1 MNKSTNINNLNNYKS
16 EDFDWKLVQ
25 SEMKNKLG
33 VDIYE
38 SWLKKITFVD
48 EFNNYLLLSVPTRFI
63 RDWITSR
70 YLDQILQ
77 IIRLYKKDIIRIEFK
92 IDDKNT
98 NQNLENTNVNENTP
112 EILQII
118 RLYKKDIIRIEF
130 KIDDKNTNQ
139 NLENTNVN
147 ENTPDRNENISFI
160 KDSYLQYNRI
170 DPNKRFD
177 NFITGTSNKLA
188 YEASL
193 KVSENISH
201 YNPLYIYGGV
211 GMGKTHLLNSIGIEL
226 KKNNKVM
233 FISAERFMYQFVKS
247 IKANDMVKF
256 KEYFRNTDILLIDD
270 IQFIS
275 GKEAM
280 QEEFFHTFNALLD
293 KGSQIIVSADR
304 APNKL
309 SRIQDRIKS
318 RFSGGLVVDIQKP
331 DLELR
336 KKIVEKKTEE
346 LNNLYADQL
355 HVSKEI
361 QDFISTEIT
370 ASVRE
375 LVGSINRVVSFSRI
389 YNKVPNLAETKVV
402 LKDLLNLAENK
413 VTIDLIQT
421 TVCKFFKISKN
432 EMLSSRR
439 SRYLVRPRQTAIY
452 LTKIL
457 TSKSLPEIGREFS
470 NRDHTTII
478 HSVKTIEKIKEK
490 DPEMVDNINKLKN
503 QILYNNKDNEI

>member
-1 MNKSTNINNLNNYKS
+1 MNKFTNTKDINNFTTES
-16 EDFDWKLVQ
+16 FSWHQVRD
-25 SEMKNKLG
+25 EMKNKLG
-33 VDIYE
+33 LEVYE
-38 SWLKKITFVD
+38 SWLKKITFVE

-70 YLDQILQ
+70 YLDQILK
-77 IIRLYKKDIIRIEFK
+77 IIRFYKKNIIRIEFK
-92 IDDKNT
+92 IDEQTKSDNIKEIKPT
-98 NQNLENTNVNENTP
+98 ENV
-112 EILQII
+112 
-118 RLYKKDIIRIEF
+118 
-130 KIDDKNTNQ
+130 
-139 NLENTNVN
+139 
-147 ENTPDRNENISFI
+147 SFI

-177 NFITGTSNKLA
+177 NFITGSSNKLA

-211 GMGKTHLLNSIGIEL
+211 GMGKTHLLNSIGLEL

-247 IKANDMVKF
+247 IKSNDMVKF

-309 SRIQDRIKS
+309 SRIQERIKS

-336 KKIVEKKTEE
+336 KKIVAKKTEE
-346 LNNLYADQL
+346 LNDLYSDQIQ
-355 HVSKEI
+355 VSKEI
-361 QDFISTEIT
+361 QDFISNEI
-370 ASVRE
+370 SGSIRE

-421 TVCKFFKISKN
+421 IVCKFFKISKN
-432 EMLSSRR
+432 EMLSPRR

-503 QILYNNKDNEI
+503 QILYNNKENEI

>member
-1 MNKSTNINNLNNYKS
+1 MNNSTTNKNIETQNQTNL
-16 EDFDWKLVQ
+16 DWSLIQ
-25 SEMKNKLG
+25 SQMKNKLG
-33 VDIYE
+33 IEIFE
-38 SWLKKITFVD
+38 SWLKKINFVE
-48 EFNNYLLLSVPTRFI
+48 EFNNYILLTVPTRFI

-77 IIRLYKKDIIRIEFK
+77 IIRSHKKDIIRIEFK
-92 IDDKNT
+92 IADLKIS
-98 NQNLENTNVNENTP
+98 NEDNKK
-112 EILQII
+112 EII
-118 RLYKKDIIRIEF
+118 RDANDE
-130 KIDDKNTNQ
+130 KN
-139 NLENTNVN
+139 V
-147 ENTPDRNENISFI
+147 SFI

-177 NFITGTSNKLA
+177 NFLTGSSNKLA
-188 YEASL
+188 YEASI

-211 GMGKTHLLNSIGIEL
+211 GMGKTHLLNSIGLEL

-270 IQFIS
+270 IQFMN

-309 SRIQDRIKS
+309 SRIQERIKS

-331 DLELR
+331 DYELR
-336 KKIVEKKTEE
+336 KKIVEQKTEE
-346 LNNLYADQL
+346 LNKLYSDQISI
-355 HVSKEI
+355 SKEI
-361 QDFISTEIT
+361 QDYISTEIT
-370 ASVRE
+370 TSIRE
-375 LVGSINRVVSFSRI
+375 LVGAINRIVSFSRI
-389 YNKVPNLAETKVV
+389 YNKAPNLSETKVV
-402 LKDLLNLAENK
+402 LKDLLNISENK

-421 TVCKFFKISKN
+421 LVCRFFKISKN

-478 HSVKTIEKIKEK
+478 HSVKTIEKLKEK
-490 DPEMVDNINKLKN
+490 DPEMVENINKLKN
-503 QILYNNKDNEI
+503 QILYNNKENEI

>member
-1 MNKSTNINNLNNYKS
+1 MSNNNIINNLKDTS
-16 EDFDWKLVQ
+16 PEELDWTIIQKD
-25 SEMKNKLG
+25 MKNNLG
-33 VDIYE
+33 GDIYE
-38 SWLKKITFVD
+38 SWLGKIDFV
-48 EFNNYLLLSVPTRFI
+48 EEMSNYILLSVSTRFI

-77 IIRLYKKDIIRIEFK
+77 IVKIYKKNITRIEFK
-92 IDDKNT
+92 IIEKSSQDKANE
-98 NQNLENTNVNENTP
+98 QVNA
-112 EILQII
+112 
-118 RLYKKDIIRIEF
+118 IE
-130 KIDDKNTNQ
+130 T
-139 NLENTNVN
+139 
-147 ENTPDRNENISFI
+147 NENISFI
-160 KDSYLQYNRI
+160 KDTYLQYNRI

-211 GMGKTHLLNSIGIEL
+211 GMGKTHLLNSIGLSL
-226 KKNNKVM
+226 KGKNKVM

-256 KEYFRNTDILLIDD
+256 KEYFRNTDILIIDD
-270 IQFIS
+270 IQFMN

-293 KGSQIIVSADR
+293 KGSQVIISADR

-318 RFSGGLVVDIQKP
+318 RFAGGLVVDIQKP
-331 DLELR
+331 DFELR
-336 KKIVEKKTEE
+336 SKIVIQKTEE
-346 LNNLYADQL
+346 LNIFYSNQINISD
-355 HVSKEI
+355 EI
-361 QDFISTEIT
+361 KNFISSEIT
-370 ASVRE
+370 TSIRE
-375 LVGSINRVVSFSRI
+375 LVGAINRIVSFSRI
-389 YNKVPNLAETKVV
+389 YNKVPNLSEVKVV
-402 LKDLLNLAENK
+402 LKDLLNIGENK
-413 VTIDLIQT
+413 VTIDLIQS

-478 HSVKTIEKIKEK
+478 HSVKTIEKLKEK
-490 DPEMVDNINKLKN
+490 DPEMTDNINNLKN
-503 QILYNNKDNEI
+503 QILYNKENEI

>member
-1 MNKSTNINNLNNYKS
+1 MNNSSKNKNLNNFKPQKI
-16 EDFDWKLVQ
+16 DWDLIQ
-25 SEMKNKLG
+25 LEMKNKLG
-33 VDIYE
+33 VEIYE
-38 SWLKKITFVD
+38 SWIKKISFVD
-48 EFNNYLLLSVPTRFI
+48 EFNNYVLLSVPTRFI

-77 IIRLYKKDIIRIEFK
+77 AVRNYKKEIVRIELK
-92 IDDKNT
+92 IVEQDNKNDKFDNSL
-98 NQNLENTNVNENTP
+98 NVLEIKENV
-112 EILQII
+112 
-118 RLYKKDIIRIEF
+118 
-130 KIDDKNTNQ
+130 
-139 NLENTNVN
+139 
-147 ENTPDRNENISFI
+147 SFI

-170 DPNKRFD
+170 DPNRRFD
-177 NFITGTSNKLA
+177 NFITSTSNKLA
-188 YEASL
+188 FEASL
-193 KVSENISH
+193 KVSENTSH

-211 GMGKTHLLNSIGIEL
+211 GMGKTHLLNSIGFEL
-226 KKNNKVM
+226 KKSNKVM

-270 IQFIS
+270 IQFMN

-293 KGSQIIVSADR
+293 KGSQIVLTADR

-309 SRIQDRIKS
+309 SRIQERIKS

-331 DLELR
+331 DGELR
-336 KKIVEKKTEE
+336 KRIIEKKTEE
-346 LNNLYADQL
+346 LNILYSGQ
-355 HVSKEI
+355 VKISEETKE
-361 QDFISTEIT
+361 FISNEIT
-370 ASVRE
+370 NSIRE
-375 LVGSINRVVSFSRI
+375 IVGALNRIISFSRI
-389 YNKVPNLAETKVV
+389 YNKTPNLSETKII
-402 LKDLLNLAENK
+402 LKDLLNLSENK

-421 TVCKFFKISKN
+421 LVCKFFKISKN

-452 LTKIL
+452 LTKVL

-478 HSVKTIEKIKEK
+478 HSVKTIEKLKEK
-490 DPEMVDNINKLKN
+490 DAGMVDNINKLKN
-503 QILYNNKDNEI
+503 QILYNNRQDEV

>member
-1 MNKSTNINNLNNYKS
+1 MNKSFTNKNINNFAS
-16 EDFDWKLVQ
+16 EEIDWQQIQ

-33 VDIYE
+33 LEIYE
-38 SWLKKITFVD
+38 SWLKKISFL
-48 EFNNYLLLSVPTRFI
+48 EEHNNYLLLSVPTRFI

-70 YLDQILQ
+70 YLDQILK
-77 IIRLYKKDIIRIEFK
+77 IIKLYKKDIIRIEFK
-92 IDDKNT
+92 IIDQKVDKDLKETT
-98 NQNLENTNVNENTP
+98 NIENTQNEN
-112 EILQII
+112 
-118 RLYKKDIIRIEF
+118 
-130 KIDDKNTNQ
+130 
-139 NLENTNVN
+139 V
-147 ENTPDRNENISFI
+147 SFI

-177 NFITGTSNKLA
+177 NFITGSSNKLA
-188 YEASL
+188 YEASI
-193 KVSENISH
+193 KVTETISH

-211 GMGKTHLLNSIGIEL
+211 GMGKTHLLNSIGFEM
-226 KKNNKVM
+226 KKKNKVM

-247 IKANDMVKF
+247 IKSNDMVKF

-309 SRIQDRIKS
+309 MRIQERIKS

-336 KKIVEKKTEE
+336 KKIVQKKTEE
-346 LNNLYADQL
+346 LNNLYSDQL
-355 HVSKEI
+355 QVSKDI
-361 QDFISTEIT
+361 QDFISNEISG
-370 ASVRE
+370 SVRE
-375 LVGSINRVVSFSRI
+375 LVGAVNRIVSFSRI
-389 YNKVPNLAETKVV
+389 YNKVPNLPETKVV
-402 LKDLLNLAENK
+402 LKDLLNISENK

-421 TVCKFFKISKN
+421 IVCKFFKISKN

-503 QILYNNKDNEI
+503 QILYNNK

>member
-1 MNKSTNINNLNNYKS
+1 MNNTSKNKNLSTISSNKLNW
-16 EDFDWKLVQ
+16 DLIQV
-25 SEMKNKLG
+25 EMKNKLG
-33 VDIYE
+33 LDIYE
-38 SWLKKITFVD
+38 SWLKKINFIE

-77 IIRLYKKDIIRIEFK
+77 VIKNYKKSIIRIEFK
-92 IDDKNT
+92 IIEQNNINNEKLDDKSK
-98 NQNLENTNVNENTP
+98 E
-112 EILQII
+112 
-118 RLYKKDIIRIEF
+118 
-130 KIDDKNTNQ
+130 DK
-139 NLENTNVN
+139 
-147 ENTPDRNENISFI
+147 ENISFI

-170 DPNKRFD
+170 DPNKRFE
-177 NFITGTSNKLA
+177 NFITGSSNKLA

-193 KVSENISH
+193 KVSENVSS
-201 YNPLYIYGGV
+201 YNPLYVYGGV
-211 GMGKTHLLNSIGIEL
+211 GMGKTHLLNSIGLEL
-226 KKNNKVM
+226 KKNSKVM

-270 IQFIS
+270 IQFMN

-309 SRIQDRIKS
+309 SRIQERIKS

-331 DLELR
+331 DFELR

-346 LNNLYADQL
+346 LNNLYPEGIKI
-355 HVSKEI
+355 SKEI
-361 QDFISTEIT
+361 KDFISLEIT
-370 ASVRE
+370 TSIRE
-375 LVGSINRVVSFSRI
+375 LVGAINRIVSFSRI
-389 YNKVPNLAETKVV
+389 YNKIPNLSETKVI
-402 LKDLLNLAENK
+402 LKDLLNLTENK

-421 TVCKFFKISKN
+421 IVCKFFKISKN

-439 SRYLVRPRQTAIY
+439 SRYLVRPRQAAIY
-452 LTKIL
+452 LAKIL

-478 HSVKTIEKIKEK
+478 HSVKTIEKLKEN
-490 DPEMVDNINKLKN
+490 DQEMVENINKLKN
-503 QILYNNKDNEI
+503 QILYNNKEDEI

>member
-1 MNKSTNINNLNNYKS
+1 MSNSNINKNLDNLKNETLHWS
-16 EDFDWKLVQ
+16 AIQ
-25 SEMKNKLG
+25 SQMKEKLG
-33 VDIYE
+33 LEVYE
-38 SWLKKITFVD
+38 SWLKKISFIE
-48 EFNNYLLLSVPTRFI
+48 EFNNYILLTVPTRFI

-77 IIRLYKKDIIRIEFK
+77 IIKTYKKEIIRIEFK
-92 IDDKNT
+92 IADQKSNKETETKEEVQKFDNK
-98 NQNLENTNVNENTP
+98 
-112 EILQII
+112 
-118 RLYKKDIIRIEF
+118 
-130 KIDDKNTNQ
+130 
-139 NLENTNVN
+139 
-147 ENTPDRNENISFI
+147 ENISFI

-177 NFITGTSNKLA
+177 NFLTGSSNKLA
-188 YEASL
+188 YEASI

-211 GMGKTHLLNSIGIEL
+211 GMGKTHLLNAIGLEL

-247 IKANDMVKF
+247 IKSNDMVKF

-270 IQFIS
+270 IQFMN

-309 SRIQDRIKS
+309 SRIQERIKS

-331 DLELR
+331 DYELR
-336 KKIVEKKTEE
+336 KKIVDQKTEE
-346 LNNLYADQL
+346 LNKIYFDQIKI
-355 HVSKEI
+355 SKEI
-361 QDFISTEIT
+361 QDYISTEIT
-370 ASVRE
+370 VSIRE
-375 LVGSINRVVSFSRI
+375 LVGAINRIVSFSRI
-389 YNKVPNLAETKVV
+389 YNKTPNLTETKIV
-402 LKDLLNLAENK
+402 LKDLLNLSENK

-421 TVCKFFKISKN
+421 LVCKFFKISKN

-478 HSVKTIEKIKEK
+478 HSVKTIEKLKENN
-490 DPEMVDNINKLKN
+490 PEMVDNINKLKN
-503 QILYNNKDNEI
+503 QILYNTKDNEI

>member
-1 MNKSTNINNLNNYKS
+1 MNNSFTNKNFDNLKTLNLNWAS
-16 EDFDWKLVQ
+16 VQ
-25 SEMKNKLG
+25 LEMKNKLG
-33 VDIYE
+33 LEIYE
-38 SWLKKITFVD
+38 SWLKKINFLE
-48 EFNNYLLLSVPTRFI
+48 EFNNYVLLSVPTRFI

-77 IIRLYKKDIIRIEFK
+77 IIKSYKKDLIRIEFK
-92 IDDKNT
+92 IVETKNEG
-98 NQNLENTNVNENTP
+98 QNFDRAYLEEKKENV
-112 EILQII
+112 
-118 RLYKKDIIRIEF
+118 
-130 KIDDKNTNQ
+130 
-139 NLENTNVN
+139 
-147 ENTPDRNENISFI
+147 SFL

-170 DPNKRFD
+170 DPNKRFE
-177 NFITGTSNKLA
+177 NFITGSSNKLA
-188 YEASL
+188 FEASI
-193 KVSENISH
+193 KVKENISH
-201 YNPLYIYGGV
+201 YNPFYIYGGV
-211 GMGKTHLLNSIGIEL
+211 GMGKTHLLNSIGLEL

-256 KEYFRNTDILLIDD
+256 KEYFRNTDVLLIDD
-270 IQFIS
+270 IQFMN

-293 KGSQIIVSADR
+293 KGSQIIISADR
-304 APNKL
+304 PPSKL
-309 SRIQDRIKS
+309 SRIQERIKS

-331 DLELR
+331 DFELR
-336 KKIVEKKTEE
+336 KKIVKNKVEE
-346 LNNLYADQL
+346 LNNLYSSQTKI
-355 HVSKEI
+355 SKEI
-361 QDFISTEIT
+361 EDFISSEIST
-370 ASVRE
+370 SVRE
-375 LVGSINRVVSFSRI
+375 IVGALNRIISFSRI
-389 YNKVPNLAETKVV
+389 YNKIPSLSETKII

-413 VTIDLIQT
+413 VSIDLIQT

-478 HSVKTIEKIKEK
+478 HSVKTIEKLKEK
-490 DPEMVDNINKLKN
+490 DPDVVNNINKLKN
-503 QILYNNKDNEI
+503 QILYNNRENEI

>member
-1 MNKSTNINNLNNYKS
+1 MTKNNITQNLKSLTSENL
-16 EDFDWKLVQ
+16 DWIIIQK
-25 SEMKNKLG
+25 EMRNKLG
-33 VDIYE
+33 LDVYE
-38 SWLKKITFVD
+38 SWLKKISFV
-48 EFNNYLLLSVPTRFI
+48 EELNNYILLSVPTRFI

-77 IIRLYKKDIIRIEFK
+77 IIKIYKKDLVRIEFK
-92 IDDKNT
+92 IVDDLELKNNQQVDKNVKV
-98 NQNLENTNVNENTP
+98 LENEENV
-112 EILQII
+112 
-118 RLYKKDIIRIEF
+118 
-130 KIDDKNTNQ
+130 
-139 NLENTNVN
+139 
-147 ENTPDRNENISFI
+147 SFL

-170 DPNKRFD
+170 DHNRRFD
-177 NFITGTSNKLA
+177 NFVTGASNKLA

-193 KVSENISH
+193 KVTESISH

-211 GMGKTHLLNSIGIEL
+211 GMGKTHLLNAIGLEL

-247 IKANDMVKF
+247 IKSNDMVKF

-270 IQFIS
+270 IQFMN

-309 SRIQDRIKS
+309 SRIQERIKS

-331 DLELR
+331 DHALR
-336 KKIVEKKTEE
+336 EKIVFKKIEE
-346 LNNLYADQL
+346 LKHL
-355 HVSKEI
+355 HSDEIKISKDI
-361 QDFISTEIT
+361 KDFISNEIT
-370 ASVRE
+370 TSIRE
-375 LVGSINRVVSFSRI
+375 IVGAINRIVSFSRI

-413 VTIDLIQT
+413 VTIDLIQS
-421 TVCKFFKISKN
+421 TVCRFFKISKN

-478 HSVKTIEKIKEK
+478 HSVKTIEKLKEN
-490 DPEMVDNINKLKN
+490 DSEMVENINKLKN
-503 QILYNNKDNEI
+503 QILYNKENEI